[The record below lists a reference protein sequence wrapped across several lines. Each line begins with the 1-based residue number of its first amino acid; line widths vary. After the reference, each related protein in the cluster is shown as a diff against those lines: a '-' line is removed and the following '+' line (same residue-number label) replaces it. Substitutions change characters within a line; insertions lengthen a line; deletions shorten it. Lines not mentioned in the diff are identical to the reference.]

1 METVQQLCIESI
13 RLEYENGDY
22 LKIKQGKKY
31 TTTVPN
37 ALDVITLFDKFWVN
51 VPKKNFILSENQK
64 RGLNES

>member
-13 RLEYENGDY
+13 RFEYENGDY
-22 LKIKQGKKY
+22 LKIKQGKEY